1 MTIGNG
7 YDGPDAGPKMIVA
20 QAVGAWQSLPKLV
33 RLAVWLWSLI
43 FVVSLIVGVVVGAV
57 MVFALM
63 AGLSG

>member
-1 MTIGNG
+1 MTMWSPG
-7 YDGPDAGPKMIVA
+7 GPVVGPNESIVSFRT
-20 QAVGAWQSLPKLV
+20 AWQSLPKLV

-43 FVVSLIVGVVVGAV
+43 FVVSLAIGVVVGAV